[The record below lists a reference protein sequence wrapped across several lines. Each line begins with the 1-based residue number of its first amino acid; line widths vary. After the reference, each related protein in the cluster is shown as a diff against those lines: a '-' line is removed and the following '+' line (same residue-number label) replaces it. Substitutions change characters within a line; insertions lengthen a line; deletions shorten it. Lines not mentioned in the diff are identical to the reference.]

1 MRNCIDVTAAAKA
14 RRIPSSAHEVAEL
27 LTELAECGGREYRE
41 SEPASD
47 ALQQLMERLE
57 GEERRLLIANEEHSN
72 HVADL
77 WADDRFRLGYALG
90 ASGLLGWLEE

>member
-1 MRNCIDVTAAAKA
+1 MGNCIDATRAAGK
-14 RRIPSSAHEVAEL
+14 RWIPASPHEVVEL
-27 LTELAECGGREYRE
+27 LTELAECGSQDYRE

-57 GEERRLLIANEEHSN
+57 GEERRLLVAYEEHSN
-72 HVADL
+72 HVAEL

-90 ASGLLGWLEE
+90 ASGMLGWLGE